1 VLGRKFAWHILLL
14 KRHADGS
21 PEWTEPVNAQPF
33 AGLREIDMG
42 LAVASRKTP

>member
-21 PEWTEPVNAQPF
+21 PGWAKPVDAQPF

-42 LAVASRKTP
+42 SAFTARKTL